1 MHVLELNQLT
11 DSLSSLDRL
20 KTKCDVDA
28 PVSFVQDLE
37 HHRDDLF
44 SRIYGIELTSFS
56 KQDLLLHPTLDKA
69 FVVDLLVPI
78 ASPGNLEFDPHGSN
92 IASDGVPNVD

>member
-11 DSLSSLDRL
+11 DLLSSLDRL

-56 KQDLLLHPTLDKA
+56 KQDLLLHPMLDKA
-69 FVVDLLVPI
+69 FGWTCWSRLLLW
-78 ASPGNLEFDPHGSN
+78 GTWNLILTDRISLPMVSQM
-92 IASDGVPNVD
+92 